1 MAGLNS
7 GMNACVSGLKGVAA
21 RVNCHSQNLAGAG
34 AYASKSRQAFLSV
47 VNTGKSLDAFIPAGI
62 TASQQHFVSNVGSP
76 VQSSVDTHMSLDGQ
90 GFFVVN
96 KKADDTAPGAY
107 GFTRVGTF
115 TEDKDH
121 NFVNHVGEY
130 LKVFYVDANGDPIST
145 NTATIDALET
155 ASSGSLSGNPTA
167 TTSATIKGVLA
178 SDATVGT
185 VKPMIMNVF
194 DSLGVSQT
202 VTLNLTK
209 TSATPMEWTVTAS
222 SPNAATI
229 GAPYDTGM
237 VIRFDS
243 SGNPSLINGAA
254 GAAPNLAITW
264 STAAAASNISMN
276 FGSIGGT
283 DGMRSFGTAKSYDFP
298 QPVVDGMK
306 AGKYM
311 RTSIDDQGYMWATFD
326 NGDTRRYAKIPLATF
341 PDPNK
346 LTEQTGGSFTASG
359 DSGDY
364 TLNFT
369 NEGTAGGIRAA
380 SLEESTIDT
389 AEVFTDLIVD
399 QQRYTADLRGISTI
413 EEMLQALDRALA

>member
-7 GMNACVSGLKGVAA
+7 GMNACVSGLKGVSA
-21 RVNCHSQNLAGAG
+21 RVNCHSQNLAAVG

-62 TASQQHFVSNVGSP
+62 TATQQHFISTVGSP

-90 GFFVVN
+90 GFFVIN
-96 KKADDTAPGAY
+96 KKADDASPGQY

-115 TEDKDH
+115 VEDKNH

-130 LKVFYVDANGDPIST
+130 LKVFYVDADGNPTSG
-145 NTATIDALET
+145 NTSTIDALET
-155 ASSGSLSGNPTA
+155 ASSASLSGNPSA
-167 TTSATIKGVLA
+167 TTAATIKGVLA
-178 SDATVGT
+178 GSVGIGAT
-185 VKPMIMNVF
+185 KSMIMNAY
-194 DSLGVSQT
+194 DSLGVAQT
-202 VTLNLTK
+202 VTLNFTK
-209 TSATPMEWTVTAS
+209 TQVSPMEWTVAVS
-222 SPNAATI
+222 SPNATTI

-237 VIRFDS
+237 VIQFDAH
-243 SGNPSLINGAA
+243 GNPSQING
-254 GAAPNLAITW
+254 GTAAPDLNITW
-264 STAAAASNISMN
+264 STAAAPSVISMN
-276 FGSIGGT
+276 FGAIGGT
-283 DGMRSFGTAKSYDFP
+283 NGMRSFGTEKSYDLP
-298 QPVVDGMK
+298 QPTVDGMQ

-311 RTSIDDQGYMWATFD
+311 RTSIDEQGYMWATFD
-326 NGDTRRYAKIPLATF
+326 NGDSRRYARIPLATF
-341 PDPNK
+341 PNPNK
-346 LTEQTGGSFTASG
+346 LVEQTGGSFVSSG
-359 DSGDY
+359 DSGGY
-364 TLNFT
+364 SLNFT